1 MLSIAHS
8 HFLFFLKVE
17 RRENEIERLAG
28 QLRGGR
34 PPEALAMEG
43 KIETN
48 ERMTAHLN
56 IQVKREREREREV
69 MWHTYMY
76 MYH

>member
-1 MLSIAHS
+1 MEH
-8 HFLFFLKVE
+8 
-17 RRENEIERLAG
+17 LAG
-28 QLRGGR
+28 QLRGGQ

-56 IQVKREREREREV
+56 IQVKRERERERGDV
-69 MWHTYMY
+69 AYMY